1 MSSPKKNAT
10 PAQMAGLAKLNQK
23 LYGTK
28 RPEPTRPT
36 PPMEPTRPT
45 RPTPPKPERP
55 LPPREPVGTQMN
67 APLPPREPVGTQM
80 NAPLRP
86 TGKPSNR
93 MEYKKGGSVSSASKR
108 ADGIATIGKS
118 LGKCI

>member
-1 MSSPKKNAT
+1 
-10 PAQMAGLAKLNQK
+10 
-23 LYGTK
+23 
-28 RPEPTRPT
+28 
-36 PPMEPTRPT
+36 
-45 RPTPPKPERP
+45 
-55 LPPREPVGTQMN
+55 MN

-108 ADGIATIGKS
+108 ADGIATKGKTR
-118 LGKCI
+118 GKYI